1 MWAIVP
7 LKSPE
12 SAKSRL
18 RGVLD
23 DELRRKLFFAMGAHV
38 VRTLRA
44 TAGVDGV
51 SVTTSSAEV
60 AAMAAALGAHV
71 DLQRDDGGTAQAC
84 LHALARLDPA
94 IPSVLMISG
103 DLPLL
108 SSDALEPLIALAAV
122 APVIAAV
129 ADRHRRGTNA
139 LLCAPPH
146 LIEPAFGV
154 DSFRRHGEL
163 ASARG
168 VALRSVECAQIAFD
182 IDTADDLDALRRQ
195 DACEGL
201 SSELRAL
208 LDRVPELQS

>member
-18 RGVLD
+18 RGLLD

-44 TAGVDGV
+44 TAGVTGV

-60 AAMAAALGAHV
+60 AAMAVSLGAHV
-71 DLQRDDGGTAQAC
+71 DLQRDEGGTAQAC
-84 LHALARLDPA
+84 RHALAGLDPA
-94 IPSVLMISG
+94 VTSVLMISG

-108 SSDALEPLIALAAV
+108 SADALQPLVALSAAAPVVAAV
-122 APVIAAV
+122 P
-129 ADRHRRGTNA
+129 DRHRRGTNA

-146 LIEPAFGV
+146 LVEPAFGV

-168 VALRSVECAQIAFD
+168 VALRSVECAQIALD

-195 DACEGL
+195 GGCARL
-201 SSELRAL
+201 QPELRAL
-208 LDRVPELQS
+208 LECVPELQS

>member
-23 DELRRKLFFAMGAHV
+23 DDLRRSLFFAMGAHV
-38 VRTLRA
+38 VRTLRT
-44 TAGVDGV
+44 TAGIDGV

-60 AAMAAALGAHV
+60 ARMAATLGAQV
-71 DLQRDDGGTAQAC
+71 DMQRDDGGTAQAC

-94 IPSVLMISG
+94 MRSVLMISG

-108 SSDALEPLIALAAV
+108 SPDALQPLVALSLAA
-122 APVIAAV
+122 PVVAAV
-129 ADRHRRGTNA
+129 PDRHRRGTNA
-139 LLCAPPH
+139 LLCAPPR

-163 ASARG
+163 AKACG
-168 VALRSVECAQIAFD
+168 VELRSVTCTQIALD
-182 IDTADDLDALRRQ
+182 IDTADDLEALRGQ
-195 DACEGL
+195 AAGTGL

-208 LDRVPELQS
+208 FERVPELQL

>member
-23 DELRRKLFFAMGAHV
+23 DDLRRNLFFAMGAHV
-38 VRTLRA
+38 VRTLRG

-60 AAMAAALGAHV
+60 AAMASALGAQV
-71 DLQRDDGGTAQAC
+71 DMQRDEGGTAQAC

-94 IPSVLMISG
+94 VHSVLMISG

-108 SSDALEPLIALAAV
+108 SPEALQPLIALSASSPMVAAV
-122 APVIAAV
+122 P
-129 ADRHRRGTNA
+129 DRHRRGTNA
-139 LLCAPPH
+139 LLCAPAQVV
-146 LIEPAFGV
+146 EPAFGV
-154 DSFRRHGEL
+154 DSFRRHAEL

-168 VALRSVECAQIAFD
+168 VELRVVECPQIAFD
-182 IDTADDLDALRRQ
+182 IDTADDLDTLRRHAAHARMS
-195 DACEGL
+195 DEV
-201 SSELRAL
+201 RAL
-208 LDRVPELQS
+208 LERAPELQS